1 MKKIKYFV
9 LLFLLMTTIV
19 QATTYENG
27 DSKETKQWRVLSS
40 FSSGTVSNVYD
51 KNKSSHVI
59 SFQGEGTKSAY
70 MLMTKEGTSWNNKKE
85 HILHWQMKYSEDFV
99 ILVGVNTEKGK
110 RYLIYTPGMKN
121 GYMQYAL
128 GAESTS
134 GTWQRYTRNLE
145 KDLERFENYNHI
157 KSVETFV
164 IRGNGSI
171 DNIKMMKKHFTKK
184 DMIKKEKN
192 KINQKKRPST
202 KKKIAKKKKTSKKK
216 KVSKKKRPIKKKK
229 VYKKKKS
236 CTKKLSKKNKVL
248 KKDKNNHTPVISI
261 QGDNPLFLEKGE
273 KFVDPGVSA
282 TDPEDGVLSVISR
295 EDIDNRKEGRYS
307 VIYIA
312 TDSQGNSAVDTRYV
326 EIGKGGDTGGEE
338 EEKSSDKREEI
349 DSSDDEKREVISD
362 DEDDIDFKLEER
374 ELEISEWEKELE
386 LREKEISQREEQI
399 QASMQEQSA
408 I

>member
-1 MKKIKYFV
+1 MRKIKYFI
-9 LLFLLMTTIV
+9 LSFLLMTTIV

-27 DSKETKQWRVLSS
+27 ETKGTKRWHVLSS
-40 FSSGTVSNVYD
+40 FSAGTVSNVYD

-70 MLMTKEGTSWNNKKE
+70 MLMTKEGTSWNNEKE
-85 HILHWQMKYSEDFV
+85 HILHWQMKYHEDFV
-99 ILVGVNTEKGK
+99 ILVGVKTEKGK

-121 GYMQYAL
+121 GYMQYGL
-128 GAESTS
+128 GVESTS

-145 KDLERFENYNHI
+145 KDLERFENNNHI

-184 DMIKKEKN
+184 DMIKKEK
-192 KINQKKRPST
+192 KKTNQKKKPS
-202 KKKIAKKKKTSKKK
+202 KKKKTSKKK
-216 KVSKKKRPIKKKK
+216 KVSKKKKPIKKKK
-229 VYKKKKS
+229 IYKKKKVS
-236 CTKKLSKKNKVL
+236 KKKLSKKNREQNMKKKKIL
-248 KKDKNNHTPVISI
+248 KKEKDNHTPVIHI
-261 QGDNPLFLEKGE
+261 QGDNPLLLEKGE

-282 TDPEDGVLSVISR
+282 TDKEDGSLSVTSR
-295 EDIDNRKEGRYS
+295 EDIDIRKEGRYS

-326 EIGKGGDTGGEE
+326 EIGKGGVAVEEESRSTKKESVVEHEE
-338 EEKSSDKREEI
+338 EENKELITEEE
-349 DSSDDEKREVISD
+349 DEIE
-362 DEDDIDFKLEER
+362 FKLEER

-399 QASMQEQSA
+399 QSSMQE
-408 I
+408 